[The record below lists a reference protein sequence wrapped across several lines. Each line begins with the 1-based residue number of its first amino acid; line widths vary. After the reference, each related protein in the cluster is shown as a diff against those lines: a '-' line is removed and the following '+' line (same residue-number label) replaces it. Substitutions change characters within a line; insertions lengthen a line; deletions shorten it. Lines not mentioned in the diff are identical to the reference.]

1 MLPKQYSFNLRRERG
16 FFDKAQ
22 KVFSRYF
29 TLFYIP
35 SESFGMTIVVP
46 KKRVSLATKRNAL
59 KRKIAATAQVVI
71 AEKNGSAA
79 SFFVCLVAKS
89 AAMDANKGDLEKELT
104 RAFSSMQKNDTTK

>member
-1 MLPKQYSFNLRRERG
+1 MLPKQYSFKLRSERG

-35 SESFGMTIVVP
+35 SERFGFVVVVP
-46 KKRVSLATKRNAL
+46 KKRVALATQRNAL
-59 KRKIAATAQVVI
+59 KRKITTCVQTVLLDI
-71 AEKNGSAA
+71 NSTSA

-89 AAMDANKGDLEKELT
+89 AAVDAARNEIEKELV
-104 RAFSSMQKNDTTK
+104 RAFGSMRKE

>member
-1 MLPKQYSFNLRRERG
+1 MLPKQYSFKLRQERG

-35 SESFGMTIVVP
+35 AERFGFVVVVP
-46 KKRVSLATKRNAL
+46 KKHVSLATKRNAL
-59 KRKIAATAQVVI
+59 KRKIAACLHSVLPDKVST
-71 AEKNGSAA
+71 SA

-89 AAMDANKGDLEKELT
+89 AAAEAARAEITNELT
-104 RAFSSMQKNDTTK
+104 RALGTLQKK